1 MSSILHPRVNLVM
14 QRSMELDN
22 SEYDVSRLIKLVKMA
37 GGNKVFRELL
47 EDIKTLKSIS
57 PSMIDKAANMLNE

>member
-1 MSSILHPRVNLVM
+1 
-14 QRSMELDN
+14 MELDN